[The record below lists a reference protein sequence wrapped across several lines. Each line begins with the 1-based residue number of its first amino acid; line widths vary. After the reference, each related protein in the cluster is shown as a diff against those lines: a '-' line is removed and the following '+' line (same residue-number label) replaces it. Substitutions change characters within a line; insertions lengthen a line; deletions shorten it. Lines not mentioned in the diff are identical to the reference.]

1 MSMKATVTAEGASP
15 APSLPGRGLTLCTGP
30 YLQGVESGRVKGMNE
45 NEENWYDGG
54 GGVVPRVTTRL
65 NATTKS

>member
-30 YLQGVESGRVKGMNE
+30 YLQAGESDRVKGMNE
-45 NEENWYDGG
+45 NEENW
-54 GGVVPRVTTRL
+54 
-65 NATTKS
+65 